1 MNTNTT
7 TTTIATFDRTDTDR
21 ARTAK
26 AKKYHEKIHKL
37 DLSSRTHHAET
48 NKAIERLVKR
58 NGQYAREY
66 LISVDGKNMIDKI
79 ADDITANTSYRV
91 NIDYNKK
98 KLTLKTVE
106 NNKLIARVYISA
118 NHYRISNY
126 MNGTKVKQ
134 TANSFEELLEKIA

>member
-1 MNTNTT
+1 MNNT
-7 TTTIATFDRTDTDR
+7 TTTIATFDRTDVDR

-26 AKKYHEKIHKL
+26 ARKYHEKIHKL
-37 DLSSRTHHAET
+37 DLSTRTHHERT
-48 NKAIERLVKR
+48 KEAIERLVKR
-58 NGQYAREY
+58 NGQYTNEH
-66 LISVDGKNMIDKI
+66 LISVDGKNALDKI
-79 ADDITANTSYRV
+79 ADEITAKTNYRV

-98 KLTLKTVE
+98 KLTIKAE
-106 NNKLIARVYISA
+106 KLIARIYVSA